1 MPSTTRTWKLPIACI
16 ESAVASNSEAELGRL
31 SVLSVRNLVASF
43 RQAGGWNTVVDG
55 MSFDIGVG
63 NTVALVGESGSGKS
77 VTALSIMGLLPRKST
92 RITGQAFLDGTDLL
106 RLSDKEMEQF
116 RGNRIAM
123 IFQEPMTSLNP
134 VYSVGRQIAESLER
148 HQGMARRKALREAV
162 RLMDRV
168 RIPAAAMRAR
178 EYPHEMSGG
187 MLQRVMIATALAC
200 RPRLLI
206 ADEPTTA
213 LDVTIQAQILQLI
226 KELQDEQE
234 MGVLFI
240 THDMGVVAETA
251 DRTVV
256 MFRSKML
263 EQGSTSEVF
272 STPRTNYTRTLLAAA
287 PRLGEMAHTSSPQ
300 PYSLPGSSSKS
311 GSMHR
316 RDSVNRRAP
325 PLLSVQNLTTRF
337 DIRKGLIGRVVGR
350 IHAVEGVS
358 FDVAQGETLALVGES
373 GCGKSTTGRSIL
385 RLVEPCGGKVVMAG
399 RNLGTLSTS
408 AMNRQRQSMQMIFQ
422 DPFSSLNPRMR
433 VGAAI
438 MEPMIHHRIATRRE
452 AEERVSA
459 LLEQVG
465 LSPDMAK
472 LWPHEFSGGQR
483 QRIAIARTLALNP
496 ALIVA
501 DESVSA
507 LDATIKAQVV
517 NLMMELQERLGLSY
531 LFISHDMAVVERV
544 SHRVAVMLLGEIVEI
559 GPRDAVFSSPQHP
572 YTRRLLS
579 SVPVPDPARRL
590 HRQNIPPTE
599 LKSPIRPPGYVP
611 PKRDYRQAGPG
622 HLVMAGS

>member
-1 MPSTTRTWKLPIACI
+1 M
-16 ESAVASNSEAELGRL
+16 
-31 SVLSVRNLVASF
+31 SVLSVRDLVASF
-43 RQAGGWNTVVDG
+43 RQASGWNTVVDG
-55 MSFDIGVG
+55 VNFDIGIG
-63 NTVALVGESGSGKS
+63 ETVALVGESGSGKS

-92 RITGQAFLDGTDLL
+92 RITGQAVLDGTDLL

-134 VYSVGRQIAESLER
+134 VYSVGMQIAESLVR
-148 HQGMARRKALREAV
+148 HQGMAKREALGEAV
-162 RLMDRV
+162 RLMDKV
-168 RIPAAAMRAR
+168 RIPAAASRAR

-272 STPRTNYTRTLLAAA
+272 TNPRTSYTRTLLAAA

-300 PYSLPGSSSKS
+300 PYCLPGCSTKSKPV
-311 GSMHR
+311 HR
-316 RDSVNRRAP
+316 RDTVNRQAL
-325 PLLSVQNLTTRF
+325 PLLSVRNLSARF
-337 DIRKGLIGRVVGR
+337 DIRKGLFGRVVGR
-350 IHAVEGVS
+350 IHAVENVS
-358 FDVAQGETLALVGES
+358 FDLAQGETLALVGES

-385 RLVEPCGGKVVMAG
+385 RLVEPCGGKVVMSG
-399 RNLGTLSTS
+399 QNLGTLSVS

-438 MEPMIHHRIATRRE
+438 MEPMIYHGIATRRE
-452 AEERVSA
+452 AGKRVSA

-465 LSPDMAK
+465 LSPGMAN

-559 GPRDAVFSSPQHP
+559 GPRDMVFSSPQHP

-579 SVPVPDPARRL
+579 SVPIPDPARRL
-590 HRQNIPPTE
+590 HRQDIPPTE

-611 PKRDYRQAGPG
+611 PRRDYRRVGPG

>member
-1 MPSTTRTWKLPIACI
+1 M
-16 ESAVASNSEAELGRL
+16 
-31 SVLSVRNLVASF
+31 SVLSVRDLVASF
-43 RQAGGWNTVVDG
+43 RQASGWNTVVDG
-55 MSFDIGVG
+55 VNFDIGVG
-63 NTVALVGESGSGKS
+63 ETVALVGESGSGKS

-92 RITGQAFLDGTDLL
+92 RITGQAVLDGTDLL

-134 VYSVGRQIAESLER
+134 VYSVGMQIAESLVR
-148 HQGMARRKALREAV
+148 HQGMAKREALGEAI

-168 RIPAAAMRAR
+168 RIPAAASRAR

-272 STPRTNYTRTLLAAA
+272 TNPRTSYTRTLLAAA

-300 PYSLPGSSSKS
+300 PYCLPGCSTNSKPV
-311 GSMHR
+311 HR
-316 RDSVNRRAP
+316 RDTVNRQAL
-325 PLLSVQNLTTRF
+325 PLLSVRNLSARF
-337 DIRKGLIGRVVGR
+337 DIRKGLFGRVVGR
-350 IHAVEGVS
+350 IHAVEDVS
-358 FDVAQGETLALVGES
+358 FDLAQGETLALVGES

-385 RLVEPCGGKVVMAG
+385 RLVEPCGGKVVMSG
-399 RNLGTLSTS
+399 QNLGTLSVS

-438 MEPMIHHRIATRRE
+438 MEPMIYHGIATRRE
-452 AEERVSA
+452 AGKRVSA

-465 LSPDMAK
+465 LSPGMAN

-559 GPRDAVFSSPQHP
+559 GPRDMVFSSPQHP

-579 SVPVPDPARRL
+579 SVPIPDPARRL
-590 HRQNIPPTE
+590 HRQDIPPTE

-611 PKRDYRQAGPG
+611 PRRDYRRVGQG

>member
-1 MPSTTRTWKLPIACI
+1 M
-16 ESAVASNSEAELGRL
+16 
-31 SVLSVRNLVASF
+31 SVLSVRNLTASF
-43 RQAGGWNTVVDG
+43 RQAQGWNKVVDG
-55 MSFDIGVG
+55 ISFDIEVG
-63 NTVALVGESGSGKS
+63 KTVALVGESGSGKS

-92 RITGQAFLDGTDLL
+92 KVTGQAFLDGTDLL
-106 RLSDKEMEQF
+106 RLSDKEMERF

-123 IFQEPMTSLNP
+123 VFQEPMTSLNP

-148 HQGMARRKALREAV
+148 HQGMARREALTEAV

-168 RIPAAAMRAR
+168 RIPAAASRAR
-178 EYPHEMSGG
+178 EYPHQMSGG

-226 KELQDEQE
+226 KDLQEEQE

-256 MFRSKML
+256 MFRSRMM

-272 STPRTNYTRTLLAAA
+272 ANPRAGYTRTLLAAA

-300 PYSLPGSSSKS
+300 PYCLPDSSANINSAN
-311 GSMHR
+311 R
-316 RDSVNRRAP
+316 RDTVNRQAH
-325 PLLSVQNLTTRF
+325 PLLSVRNLSARF
-337 DIRKGLIGRVVGR
+337 DIRRGLIGRVAGR
-350 IHAVEGVS
+350 IHAVEDVS
-358 FDVAQGETLALVGES
+358 FDLAQGETLALVGES

-385 RLVEPCGGKVVMAG
+385 RLVEPCGGKVVMSG
-399 RNLGTLSTS
+399 RDLGALS
-408 AMNRQRQSMQMIFQ
+408 AADMKRQRQSMQMIFQ

-438 MEPMIHHRIATRRE
+438 MEPMIHHGIANRRE
-452 AEERVSA
+452 AKKRVSA

-465 LSPDMAK
+465 LSSEMAN

-483 QRIAIARTLALNP
+483 QRIAIARTLALSP

-559 GPRDAVFSSPQHP
+559 GPRNMVFSSPQHP

-579 SVPVPDPARRL
+579 SVPIPDPARRSQ
-590 HRQNIPPTE
+590 RQDIPPTE
-599 LKSPIRPPGYVP
+599 LKSPIRSPGYVP
-611 PKRDYRQAGPG
+611 PKRHYRQVGPG
-622 HLVMAGS
+622 HLVMAES

>member
-1 MPSTTRTWKLPIACI
+1 M
-16 ESAVASNSEAELGRL
+16 
-31 SVLSVRNLVASF
+31 SVLSVKNLTASF
-43 RQAGGWNTVVDG
+43 RQARGWNKVVDG
-55 MSFDIGVG
+55 VSFDIEVG
-63 NTVALVGESGSGKS
+63 ETVALVGESGSGKS

-92 RITGQAFLDGTDLL
+92 QVTGQAFLDGTDLL
-106 RLSDKEMEQF
+106 RLSDKEMERF

-123 IFQEPMTSLNP
+123 VFQEPMTSLNP
-134 VYSVGRQIAESLER
+134 VYSVGRQIAESLKR
-148 HQGMARRKALREAV
+148 HQGMAKREALSEAV
-162 RLMDRV
+162 RLMERV
-168 RIPAAAMRAR
+168 RIPAAASRAR
-178 EYPHEMSGG
+178 EYPHQMSGG

-226 KELQDEQE
+226 KDLQEEQE

-256 MFRSKML
+256 MFRSRMM

-272 STPRTNYTRTLLAAA
+272 ANPRASYTRTLLAAA

-300 PYSLPGSSSKS
+300 PYCLPGSSANSNS
-311 GSMHR
+311 SQR
-316 RDSVNRRAP
+316 RDTVNRKAQ
-325 PLLSVQNLTTRF
+325 PLLSVRNLTARF
-337 DIRKGLIGRVVGR
+337 DIRKGLIGRVTGR
-350 IHAVEGVS
+350 IHAVEDVS
-358 FDVAQGETLALVGES
+358 FDMAQGETLALVGES

-385 RLVEPCGGKVVMAG
+385 RLVEPCGGRVAMLG
-399 RNLGTLSTS
+399 RDLGTLS
-408 AMNRQRQSMQMIFQ
+408 AADMKRQRQSMQMIFQ

-438 MEPMIHHRIATRRE
+438 MEPMIHHGIATRRE
-452 AEERVSA
+452 ARKRVSA

-465 LSPDMAK
+465 LAPDMAK

-559 GPRDAVFSSPQHP
+559 GPRDLVFSSPQHP
-572 YTRRLLS
+572 YTKRLLS
-579 SVPVPDPARRL
+579 SVPIPDPARRL
-590 HRQNIPPTE
+590 HRQDIMPTE
-599 LKSPIRPPGYVP
+599 LKSPIRPPGYMP
-611 PKRDYRQAGPG
+611 PKRRYRQVGPG
-622 HLVMAGS
+622 HLVMAES